1 METTMNGRWATPAI
15 GLVLGGLLFA
25 ASAIGGQ
32 PVLGAA
38 MFAVMAIWVAILV
51 VLGGRSETIGVLAG
65 RPADERLSMYSIH
78 ATAVA
83 GIAAILVAMAGFLW
97 AIAAGRERLGLRGRG
112 GNGGHR
118 LPRCHRLVPLARIRT
133 VTSIFWAAR
142 ER

>member
-1 METTMNGRWATPAI
+1 METTMSGRWATPAI

-97 AIAAGRERLGLRGRG
+97 AIARGESGSDFAVVVATAGIGYLAAIAWFRWRG
-112 GNGGHR
+112 
-118 LPRCHRLVPLARIRT
+118 
-133 VTSIFWAAR
+133 
-142 ER
+142 